1 MRSNVGT
8 DFGEG
13 SLAEDV
19 MPRIIGDVELAV
31 LIEGGLLETDAGSD
45 RSCGVD
51 IGGSRLELSTSDS
64 LEVLD
69 KSDAE
74 GAIVFARVGGNS
86 SP

>member
-1 MRSNVGT
+1 
-8 DFGEG
+8 
-13 SLAEDV
+13 